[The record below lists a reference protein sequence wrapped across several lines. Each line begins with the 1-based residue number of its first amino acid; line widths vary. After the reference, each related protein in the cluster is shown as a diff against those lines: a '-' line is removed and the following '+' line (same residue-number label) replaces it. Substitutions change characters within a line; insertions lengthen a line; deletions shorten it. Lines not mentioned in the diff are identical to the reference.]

1 MSSQNA
7 SSSSSLHQQG
17 GDVQRLR
24 YSSQLP
30 SLVRDGI
37 SEEIESWKNDI
48 IIGFQK
54 ALSLLHQVQTN
65 NSASSEEE
73 EGSESIHP
81 KWFHTLNSTI
91 RLFNRYST
99 NLAYPL
105 SLQDRVTLFETLLPI
120 MIDKQLDSYM
130 ELQTKL
136 ANVMLFL
143 MKNKYHKL
151 IHQSIKP
158 ITCWRRFYEMLRN
171 TYFPK
176 NRNIAYHPS
185 ENFGKTI
192 VKLVC
197 KLRNNF
203 SVETTDEVIS
213 ELSPSLYFSDS
224 EFFVSQAFLC
234 LFLPSNPEVSTL
246 TNHWFTQLLAMWD
259 WNTNSPFYDLN
270 FVSLMYRLAKD
281 QAGRIDFKPH
291 LDQIFTRLIR
301 SMDLNIGS
309 GLTSSSVA
317 SGAASKLMSKNLTM
331 MSNAASGIMQVLSS
345 SSGGSTYH
353 SFPSNNCSIF
363 WKLSDLRNLLMQYNA
378 QLLTWLITP
387 SSPETLI
394 YLKRLFQS
402 IDQYYYPSNNGEWS
416 RPLSIFI
423 SELFRSIAAR
433 VTCEREQLV
442 STVTCEREQLVSG
455 VLSGSCSYQL
465 DDETIEEIIR
475 IVFPSCKMALF
486 SKSEKV
492 SKNAIQAIKHI
503 SFIRPS
509 AIVKELFE
517 IVFHALQTLTE
528 VHQISVALELLNTII
543 IPLLYHNIPEVKDYM
558 AELLNMALLGID
570 TNDQQKTSLTISFL
584 NTLFSVVPIISTMSY
599 HEGMPHVVELFPD
612 FVSEFIRRILHVM
625 GELVHTKQQ
634 HTEAKKEKKEV
645 YNHLSKSISLFFQQ
659 LSQDLHQ
666 VCVLKIIE
674 YLTSEFKPNSVK
686 HIGEIAQACVIYLD
700 QENGSYDPL
709 GMMIDALMSKILYKN
724 ELRDLHEQ
732 EMDYYI
738 HLLAKIV
745 KCNAC
750 VGKHLD
756 SLLRVI
762 RLTFDH
768 ESKAVVKSCGKL
780 LKNILQSLSQ
790 VYLVEKRSAP
800 PKQWFSEE
808 FQNNHDKYW
817 GQLYDSTNVDAQWH
831 VPNDREVE
839 QATQIYNEFVKGPVV
854 TVQKA
859 TSMLVSLNKRQEPSE
874 VITRD
879 ELLRALLKFKY
890 LLKGSSLMLDEI
902 RRNEKSEY
910 TKKLV
915 NHFSNKSAGCMVIA
929 DEKLEM
935 NREALLT
942 TLHTLLKE
950 SLAVGLPLKEDVS
963 KPAMVDVRV
972 LIALTKAIHICAA
985 FRSLSFSK
993 MLSMSKIWSLL
1004 KLHFFKSTTKKKYP
1018 RCFILDRCQ
1027 LLFTCRVFQRT
1038 IPCTE
1043 IHLETLESLKRL
1055 STDSEYSQVRTR
1067 AQTAF
1072 IGILKLFN
1080 HRAFEK
1086 FILPI
1091 IDTLQSKDS
1100 THAMV
1105 NGSIFLLEKSTVIR
1119 RITDS
1124 WQLISKMLPSICNCY
1139 HVDKSSIQKRIYGL
1153 YMQYSTSFKELPIH
1167 NKTALK
1173 YYHDTVSSLVSI
1185 ASSLSQSFY
1194 WNYQL
1199 ITVSC
1204 LNLLIRSDRVVLL
1217 PMEAVKCFMTNLV
1230 SDHVPLRLLC
1240 MKAVD
1245 FIFTQYKPIQPRQV
1259 ITDKE
1264 QVKSII
1270 YHSSQVPT
1278 SQEEFEKTYFVDKY
1292 YVGWNGLPNKVIV
1305 YDYSKERLFRE
1316 ESLELQQVIAST
1328 MLEPNYLTKLFMY
1341 FSEETNTQNNG
1352 RSFTKK
1358 NAQMFKGLFQL
1369 MGIQAL
1375 ELLKPFIEDLL
1386 SVSGS
1391 GAPEEHSKIC
1401 LVAEIFAGLSR
1412 ATKHWKFDDK
1422 QNALEYLLQQISHTI
1437 DTCAPQA
1444 VDSGLRSAFHYAMF
1458 DSDGRRTRSII
1469 NFLIEKTNLDSGI
1482 VSVQVKVLQLVFFTL
1497 VELDWRDTKILEKF
1511 IEEKLLNHLAYPYQ
1525 QIRELISRNLA
1536 LIFLKSWN
1544 PSRDENGLPKL
1555 VKSCQVNPILSQLL
1569 KSDMITTTQSISQ
1582 NLFMDETGALKLP
1595 PFLFSLS
1602 SLGNNLNPSE
1612 FIQKTMI
1619 PKLHADFEKLYSDYS
1634 KQRSLEQSESSQKT
1648 KLSPE
1653 EIAFKSL
1660 CKTVVEFMGASLMFG
1675 INVTLP
1681 YFSSLLPLV
1690 LQCFTSSNDTDIAII
1705 SAGVIARV
1713 GSYLLPQHTIKDLLF
1728 SILFLQKQLMIHQ
1741 ASASTRRVRL
1751 AICFFLQRF
1760 AFKHQFYII
1769 GTEIEDD
1776 FYEHLLFLLKDK
1788 FVEVRDIACNTLAGF
1803 IKIAPDARVKRIVDH
1818 FLEESKQHFA
1828 HKKSGQAEKISKL
1841 DANYIAIGLSAIVKA
1856 YPYSLPSFVPT
1867 VLVTLSK
1874 FSSYQKSEQE
1884 NVDVQFLTE
1893 TIKHT
1898 FTQFHK
1904 THHEQWEEYKKQFT
1918 EDELYTVNQLLYS
1931 PVYYA

>member
-1 MSSQNA
+1 MIEYLTGYLSLMIGWTCLEYMILSQ
-7 SSSSSLHQQG
+7 
-17 GDVQRLR
+17 
-24 YSSQLP
+24 
-30 SLVRDGI
+30 
-37 SEEIESWKNDI
+37 I
-48 IIGFQK
+48 IIFPICIYCYMYIYIYIQYDHH
-54 ALSLLHQVQTN
+54 LL
-65 NSASSEEE
+65 
-73 EGSESIHP
+73 
-81 KWFHTLNSTI
+81 
-91 RLFNRYST
+91 
-99 NLAYPL
+99 
-105 SLQDRVTLFETLLPI
+105 
-120 MIDKQLDSYM
+120 
-130 ELQTKL
+130 
-136 ANVMLFL
+136 
-143 MKNKYHKL
+143 
-151 IHQSIKP
+151 
-158 ITCWRRFYEMLRN
+158 
-171 TYFPK
+171 
-176 NRNIAYHPS
+176 
-185 ENFGKTI
+185 
-192 VKLVC
+192 
-197 KLRNNF
+197 
-203 SVETTDEVIS
+203 
-213 ELSPSLYFSDS
+213 SDS

-291 LDQIFTRLIR
+291 LDQIFTRMLR

-309 GLTSSSVA
+309 AGLSSSSVA
-317 SGAASKLMSKNLTM
+317 SGAASKLINSQKISGAMGNA
-331 MSNAASGIMQVLSS
+331 AASGMLQVLS

-433 VTCEREQLV
+433 ITSEKEEGHSLSADASS
-442 STVTCEREQLVSG
+442 STTTTSTTTY
-455 VLSGSCSYQL
+455 SSYKL
-465 DDETIEEIIR
+465 DDETIEDIIR
-475 IVFPSCKMALF
+475 MVFPSCKMALF
-486 SKSEKV
+486 SKSVKV

-503 SFIRPS
+503 CFIRPS
-509 AIVKELFE
+509 AIVKELFD

-558 AELLNMALLGID
+558 ADLLNMALLGID

-584 NTLFSVVPIISTMSY
+584 NTLFSVVPVISSSGSSSNG
-599 HEGMPHVVELFPD
+599 HRHIQDREGMPYVIELFPD

-625 GELVHTKQQ
+625 GELVHSKQSE
-634 HTEAKKEKKEV
+634 HEISKKEKKEV
-645 YNHLSKSISLFFQQ
+645 YIHLSKSISLFFQQ

-666 VCVLKIIE
+666 ICVLKIIE

-686 HIGEIAQACVIYLD
+686 HIGEIAQAAAIYLD
-700 QENGSYDPL
+700 SKENGESYDPL
-709 GMMIDALMSKILYKN
+709 GMMIDALVSKILYKN

-732 EMDYYI
+732 EMDYYV

-745 KCNAC
+745 KCNAL

-762 RLTFDH
+762 RLIWDN
-768 ESKAVVKSCGKL
+768 ESKAIVKSCGKL
-780 LKNILQSLSQ
+780 LKNVLQSLTQ

-800 PKQWFSEE
+800 PKEWFSEE
-808 FQNNHDKYW
+808 FQNNHFNYW
-817 GQLYDSTNVDAQWH
+817 GKLYDSTNVDAQWH
-831 VPNDREVE
+831 VPNDQEIE
-839 QATQIYNEFVKGPVV
+839 KATQLYNEFVKGPVL
-854 TVQKA
+854 TVKNA
-859 TSMLVSLNKRQEPSE
+859 TSMLISFKNNQEPNE
-874 VITRD
+874 VVTRD
-879 ELLRALLKFKY
+879 ELLHALMKFKY
-890 LLKGSSLMLDEI
+890 ILKGSSLMLDEI
-902 RRNEKSEY
+902 RQNEKTEF

-915 NHFSNKSAGCMVIA
+915 NHFSNKSAGCIVIS
-929 DEKLEM
+929 DEKLVM
-935 NREALLT
+935 NREGLLN
-942 TLHTLLKE
+942 TLQTLLKE
-950 SLAVGLPLKEDVS
+950 SLVIGLPSKETQEEHSFKS
-963 KPAMVDVRV
+963 KSSMMGVTIDVRV

-993 MLSMSKIWSLL
+993 MLNMTKIWSLL

-1027 LLFTCRVFQRT
+1027 LLFTWRVFQRT

-1043 IHLETLESLKRL
+1043 IHLETLESLRHL
-1055 STDSEYSQVRTR
+1055 STDSEYSKVRTR

-1080 HRAFEK
+1080 HKAFEK

-1091 IDTLQSKDS
+1091 IDILPNKDS

-1105 NGSIFLLEKSTVIR
+1105 NGSIFLLEKSTVVR

-1124 WQLISKMLPSICNCY
+1124 WQLISKLLPSICNCY

-1173 YYHDTVSSLVSI
+1173 YYNDTVSALVSI
-1185 ASSLSQSFY
+1185 ASTLSQSFY

-1204 LNLLIRSDRVVLL
+1204 LNLLIRSDSVVLL

-1240 MKAVD
+1240 MKALD

-1264 QVKSII
+1264 LVKSII
-1270 YHSSQVPT
+1270 FHSSEVPT
-1278 SQEEFEKTYFVDKY
+1278 SQEEFEKTQFVDKY

-1316 ESLELQQVIAST
+1316 EALELQQVISSI
-1328 MLEPNYLTKLFMY
+1328 MLQPNYLTKLFMY

-1401 LVAEIFAGLSR
+1401 LVAEIFGGLSR
-1412 ATKHWKFDDK
+1412 ATKHWKFNDK

-1437 DTCAPQA
+1437 DSCSPQA

-1458 DSDGRRTRSII
+1458 DSDGRRTRPII

-1482 VSVQVKVLQLVFFTL
+1482 VSVQLKVLQLVFFTL

-1525 QIRELISRNLA
+1525 QIRELISRNLS

-1544 PSRDENGLPKL
+1544 PLRDENGLPKL
-1555 VKSCQVNPILSQLL
+1555 IKSSQVNPILSQLL
-1569 KSDMITTTQSISQ
+1569 KNDNALTLSQ
-1582 NLFMDETGALKLP
+1582 NLFVDESGALKFP

-1602 SLGNNLNPSE
+1602 NLDLNQSE

-1619 PKLHADFEKLYSDYS
+1619 PKLHTDFEKLYSEYN
-1634 KQRSLEQSESSQKT
+1634 KQKSLLDQSETSTIQKT

-1653 EIAFKSL
+1653 EIAFKSF
-1660 CKTVVEFMGASLMFG
+1660 CKTVVELMGASLMFG
-1675 INVTLP
+1675 VNVTLS

-1713 GSYLLPQHTIKDLLF
+1713 GSYLLPQHTIKDLLY

-1741 ASASTRRVRL
+1741 TSVSTRRVRL

-1769 GTEIEDD
+1769 GTEVEDD
-1776 FYEHLLFLLKDK
+1776 FYNHLLFLLKDK

-1803 IKIAPDARVKRIVDH
+1803 IKIAPDARVNRIIDH
-1818 FLEESKQHFA
+1818 FVEESKQHFA
-1828 HKKSGQAEKISKL
+1828 HKKSGTPERISKL
-1841 DANYIAIGLSAIVKA
+1841 DANNIAIGLSAIVKA
-1856 YPYSLPSFVPT
+1856 YPYSLPSFIPS

-1874 FSSYQKSEQE
+1874 FSSYQKSENE

-1893 TIKHT
+1893 TIKNT

-1918 EDELYTVNQLLYS
+1918 EDELYAVNQLLYS